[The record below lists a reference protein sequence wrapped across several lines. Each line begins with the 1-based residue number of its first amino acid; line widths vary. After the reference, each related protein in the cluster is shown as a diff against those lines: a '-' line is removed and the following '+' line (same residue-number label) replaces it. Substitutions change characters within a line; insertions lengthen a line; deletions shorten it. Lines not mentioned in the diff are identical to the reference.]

1 MNRINFSK
9 LHHRVRILT
18 ILLVSII
25 SIPVTLVSCASSKSS
40 TVVANGLDLSKYK
53 YVVFGDDDKGDA
65 ELSDILML
73 VQNAISQKLQVV
85 SSKQALALIHQ
96 GEGVLSPKIN
106 VKTEKWD
113 GGHTFI
119 TINFFDFNTNQSVVI
134 LKSSGIG
141 LSISQDQKLAYKAIM
156 KELNKTFK

>member
-53 YVVFGDDDKGDA
+53 YVVFGDDDDKGDA
-65 ELSDILML
+65 EL
-73 VQNAISQKLQVV
+73 
-85 SSKQALALIHQ
+85 
-96 GEGVLSPKIN
+96 
-106 VKTEKWD
+106 
-113 GGHTFI
+113 FI
-119 TINFFDFNTNQSVVI
+119 
-134 LKSSGIG
+134 
-141 LSISQDQKLAYKAIM
+141 
-156 KELNKTFK
+156 